1 MTGSLILGVVPAR
14 YASERFPAKVLAKVG
29 GVPMVVAVARR
40 ALKAK
45 ALGDV
50 VVATDHAEV
59 AEVCE
64 KHGLKVVMTSPRHP
78 SGTDRLAEVARKMS
92 QAKFLVNI
100 QGDEPLMEPRLIN
113 QVAKLVQEHP
123 GEVATAACP
132 LVDEAHWLNPN
143 VVKVLLRRDGRAL
156 YFSRRPI
163 PFPRKPGAT
172 ELAMQH
178 IGIYAYEREML
189 LWFAR
194 QKPDALEVVEGL
206 EQLRLMRLGK
216 DLRVIKTSYRPFGVD
231 TPEDLEHVNQ
241 RLKSKR

>member
-1 MTGSLILGVVPAR
+1 MKSSNVLGVVPAR
-14 YASERFPAKVLAKVG
+14 FGSERFPGKVLAKVG

-40 ALKAK
+40 ALRAK
-45 ALGDV
+45 ALGGV

-59 AEVCE
+59 AEVCQ
-64 KHGLKVVMTSPRHP
+64 KHRLDVVMTSPKHP
-78 SGTDRLAEVARKMS
+78 SGTDRLAEVARKMP
-92 QAKFLVNI
+92 QAAFLVNI

-113 QVAKLVQEHP
+113 QVARLVQAHP
-123 GEVATAACP
+123 AEVATAACP
-132 LVDEAHWLNPN
+132 LSDEEHWLNPN

-163 PFPRKPGAT
+163 PYPRKPGAT
-172 ELAMQH
+172 ALAMQH
-178 IGIYAYEREML
+178 IGIYAYERDLL

-216 DLRVIKTSYRPFGVD
+216 DLRVIQTAYRPVGVD

-241 RLKSKR
+241 LLKSGR